1 MKDLDW
7 NDLHYFNA
15 VAREGSLAK
24 AAQALGV
31 THSTVFRRINQLEET
46 LGVRLFDRLQEGYR
60 LTDLGEEMLR
70 YSDQVAAT
78 VDDLQRMLD
87 NHNDELKGAIQVTAP
102 HNFAYHYLPP
112 LIAQFQALY
121 PDIRIHLIASNADL
135 NLSRREADLAIRA
148 THTPPEHWVGQ
159 KLLSLG
165 WAAYAS
171 PDYIARQGGSVTGL
185 EHQQLILAEP
195 NLQHIRAFQWADA
208 QVHQG
213 KGRHSKVVARCND
226 LMAMSALAVNGAGI
240 ALLPDDQFK
249 PQLTRLFSLPAEF
262 KSDIWVLMHPDL
274 RGCKRLLLFKQ
285 FISEQLRQDP
295 VLQNYGAVEQTT
307 IFT

>member
-15 VAREGSLAK
+15 VAREGSLAR
-24 AAQALGV
+24 AAQVLGV

-46 LGVRLFDRLQEGYR
+46 LGVRLFDRLHDGYR
-60 LTDLGEEMLR
+60 LTALGQEMVR
-70 YSDQVAAT
+70 YSDQVATT
-78 VDDLQRMLD
+78 VDDLKRMLD
-87 NHNDELKGAIQVTAP
+87 NRNDELKGSIQVTAP

-112 LIAQFQALY
+112 LIAAFQARY
-121 PDIRIHLIASNADL
+121 PEIQVHLMAGNTDL

-148 THTPPEHWVGQ
+148 TPTPPEHLVGQ

-171 PDYIARQGGSVTGL
+171 PDYVARQADTITGL
-185 EHQQLILAEP
+185 KDQQLILATP
-195 NLQHIRAFQWADA
+195 ALQHVKAYQWAEA
-208 QVHQG
+208 QAVAG
-213 KGRHSKVVARCND
+213 KVVARCND

-249 PQLTRLFSLPAEF
+249 PELVRVFSLPEDF
-262 KSDIWVLMHPDL
+262 VSDIWVLMHPDL
-274 RGCKRLLLFKQ
+274 RGCKRLMLFKQ

-295 VLQNYGAVEQTT
+295 VLRNYGAVAQTT
-307 IFT
+307 ILT